1 MNAVGALITGGGW
14 LGFAITSTYR
24 DLAFFFLPVFGCK
37 LSALQLGAGE
47 VTLDGLAL
55 VEGVGPGVESGVVN
69 GVTGGGTTAEEL
81 SLTPASARSL
91 LILAYGSSDGGKMAV
106 WTFFSSL
113 SFFLLPPNQ
122 LESHPFFLDSN

>member
-1 MNAVGALITGGGW
+1 MNAVGVFETGGAW

-37 LSALQLGAGE
+37 LSALQLGAGD
-47 VTLDGLAL
+47 VTLDGPAL

-69 GVTGGGTTAEEL
+69 GVTGGGATAEEL

-91 LILAYGSSDGGKMAV
+91 LILA
-106 WTFFSSL
+106 
-113 SFFLLPPNQ
+113 
-122 LESHPFFLDSN
+122 